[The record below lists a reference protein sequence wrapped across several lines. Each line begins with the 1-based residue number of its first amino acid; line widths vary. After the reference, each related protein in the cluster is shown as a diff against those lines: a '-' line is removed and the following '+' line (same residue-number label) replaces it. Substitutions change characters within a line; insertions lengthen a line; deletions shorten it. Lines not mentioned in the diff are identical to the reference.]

1 MADNSDTDE
10 MQSMFVVKRNGTKEE
25 VSFDKVLRRIKL
37 LSKNLSVNPT
47 LVAQKINARIYDGV
61 QTAELDELGAEICAH
76 MTTIHPDYGILAT
89 RIIISNHQKNTS
101 PSFSEVIK
109 TLWDFRDKGD
119 EHCPLVNK
127 KFYRLVMNYEYM
139 NY

>member
-61 QTAELDELGAEICAH
+61 KTAELDELGAEI
-76 MTTIHPDYGILAT
+76 
-89 RIIISNHQKNTS
+89 
-101 PSFSEVIK
+101 
-109 TLWDFRDKGD
+109 
-119 EHCPLVNK
+119 
-127 KFYRLVMNYEYM
+127 
-139 NY
+139 